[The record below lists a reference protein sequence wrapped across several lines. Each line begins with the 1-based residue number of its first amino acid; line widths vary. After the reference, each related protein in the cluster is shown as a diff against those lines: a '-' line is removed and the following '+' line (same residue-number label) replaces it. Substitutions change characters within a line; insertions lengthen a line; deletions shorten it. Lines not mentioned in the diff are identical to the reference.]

1 MTSSQWRIMTS
12 STRTSLP
19 SSSCNHLIQLVTTEE
34 KKKNPSKLFC
44 FSQFFFCLYVP
55 SFCRELSSF
64 NVYHHLS
71 PTYLHTNKH
80 SSDKRTNKIQKKTNK
95 RLNSAWVG
103 KQLHAA
109 AHCCD
114 DRPTNQVQE
123 VVQVVLLSIK
133 CVFLFLLLFTW
144 DWCWCFSNA
153 TITTTNCR
161 LLACCLHLS
170 NCRCYLF

>member
-1 MTSSQWRIMTS
+1 MTS

-114 DRPTNQVQE
+114 DRPTDQSGTRSCSSCFVINQV
-123 VVQVVLLSIK
+123 
-133 CVFLFLLLFTW
+133 
-144 DWCWCFSNA
+144 
-153 TITTTNCR
+153 R
-161 LLACCLHLS
+161 LLVLAVVHL
-170 NCRCYLF
+170 RLVLVF